1 MVGDRRSF
9 ICTLTRLL
17 GASGF
22 FSPLRVSRAVWAPSR
37 VPWPE
42 GVAVP
47 RPAAG
52 ECFRPVLC
60 NVCCGFSSGCCGQDN
75 ATVSRHA
82 TVHSRHWVRGGRA
95 RCVVCAQAGVRGGRG
110 VSVSQEPPDSHGA
123 GRRVRAHRG
132 RDSAHPCCPGEWP
145 VPCRIPAAH
154 LGPCPRPCTPARV
167 LLGPHADGLALCT
180 VESGFLHHRDCFE
193 GCRVSARLAHPCLSS
208 LAGGWSACL

>member
-9 ICTLTRLL
+9 TCTLTRLL

-47 RPAAG
+47 QPAAG

-60 NVCCGFSSGCCGQDN
+60 SVCCGFSGGCCGQDN

-123 GRRVRAHRG
+123 GQRVRAHRG
-132 RDSAHPCCPGEWP
+132 RDGAHPLPWR
-145 VPCRIPAAH
+145 VARALQNPCRPPGSMPPAPSLH
-154 LGPCPRPCTPARV
+154 PRPRPPRTAHGRSRAV
-167 LLGPHADGLALCT
+167 H
-180 VESGFLHHRDCFE
+180 
-193 GCRVSARLAHPCLSS
+193 CRVWLPSS
-208 LAGGWSACL
+208 P